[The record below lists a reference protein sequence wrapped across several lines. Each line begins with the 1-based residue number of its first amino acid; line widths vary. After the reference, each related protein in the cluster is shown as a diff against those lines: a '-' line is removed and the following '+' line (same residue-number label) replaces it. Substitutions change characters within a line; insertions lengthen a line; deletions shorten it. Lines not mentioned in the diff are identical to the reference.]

1 MKIKSSEKSIKEP
14 MKIKS
19 SEESIEEPMEIKS
32 PKEDE
37 KTTDWFDK
45 NKLKKILAVVDSNKF
60 NHKNRI
66 GEFKYNDIKDLVSN
80 INKNA
85 ISEIL
90 AKNI

>member
-1 MKIKSSEKSIKEP
+1 ME
-14 MKIKS
+14 IKS

-45 NKLKKILAVVDSNKF
+45 NKFKKILAVVDSNKF

-66 GEFKYNDIKDLVSN
+66 GEFKYNDIKDLVSS